1 MPNHGAR
8 RESGFAMA
16 YFVKHAVPESLPLFK
31 GTFQQSVKWLLKAQK
46 EGLLQ
51 HHHYEIHGAELKNGK
66 PQFVCDFYA
75 DDVGTDLV

>member
-1 MPNHGAR
+1 
-8 RESGFAMA
+8 MA
-16 YFVKHAVPESLPLFK
+16 YFVKRAVPKSLPLFK

-46 EGLLQ
+46 EELLR
-51 HHHYEIHGAELKNGK
+51 HHHYEIHGAELKHDK